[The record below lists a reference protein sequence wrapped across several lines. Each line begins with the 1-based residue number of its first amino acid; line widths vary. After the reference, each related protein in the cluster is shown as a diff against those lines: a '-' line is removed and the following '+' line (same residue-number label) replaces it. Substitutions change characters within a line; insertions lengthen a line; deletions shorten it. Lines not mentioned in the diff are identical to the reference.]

1 MAKEITL
8 QQSVAKNNQEIK
20 IIHEVNDRAEK
31 FYEDAVKIGDH
42 AAHALGR
49 SHRSQLTGLENVAE
63 SALKITDIFDYIK
76 RQTARYSYW
85 RIAFVSPSDR
95 EFGEWLRKKLV
106 VVSDQ
111 LRSKPEKASEL
122 GAKLRM
128 DLEEE
133 LDRKYSGSEK
143 TFGER
148 LRSYLE
154 NDLAKVRD
162 EACAVLQ
169 IGDTSDEEK
178 QLRRRVYLL
187 LVRQFIGQMVI
198 EYEYR
203 VTSDGSGGK
212 NGASG
217 R

>member
-1 MAKEITL
+1 MAKDTTL
-8 QQSVAKNNQEIK
+8 QQSVEQKNREIK
-20 IIHEVNDRAEK
+20 IIHEVNNRAEL

-85 RIAFVSPSDR
+85 RTAFPPHTSV
-95 EFGEWLRKKLV
+95 
-106 VVSDQ
+106 
-111 LRSKPEKASEL
+111 
-122 GAKLRM
+122 
-128 DLEEE
+128 
-133 LDRKYSGSEK
+133 

-203 VTSDGSGGK
+203 VTSDGSSGK

>member
-1 MAKEITL
+1 MAKETTL
-8 QQSVAKNNQEIK
+8 QQSVADKNREIK
-20 IIHEVNDRAEK
+20 IIREVNNQAEL

-42 AAHALGR
+42 AAYALGR

-85 RIAFVSPSDR
+85 RTAFPPHTNV
-95 EFGEWLRKKLV
+95 
-106 VVSDQ
+106 
-111 LRSKPEKASEL
+111 
-122 GAKLRM
+122 
-128 DLEEE
+128 
-133 LDRKYSGSEK
+133 

-148 LRSYLE
+148 LRVYLE
-154 NDLAKVRD
+154 DNLAKVRD
-162 EACAVLQ
+162 EACNVLQ
-169 IGDTSDEEK
+169 IGNTSDEEK

-203 VTSDGSGGK
+203 VNSDGSGGK
-212 NGASG
+212 NGASW

>member
-1 MAKEITL
+1 MAKETML
-8 QQSVAKNNQEIK
+8 QQSVEKKNREVKIIREVNNQ
-20 IIHEVNDRAEK
+20 AEE
-31 FYEDAVKIGDH
+31 FYQDAVNIGDH
-42 AAHALGR
+42 AAFAIGR

-76 RQTARYSYW
+76 RQTARYNYW
-85 RIAFVSPSDR
+85 RTAFPPHTNV
-95 EFGEWLRKKLV
+95 
-106 VVSDQ
+106 
-111 LRSKPEKASEL
+111 
-122 GAKLRM
+122 
-128 DLEEE
+128 
-133 LDRKYSGSEK
+133 

-162 EACAVLQ
+162 TTCDILQ
-169 IGDTSDEEK
+169 IGNESDDDK
-178 QLRRRVYLL
+178 RLRRRVYLL

-203 VTSDGSGGK
+203 VNSDGSGGK
-212 NGASG
+212 NGAGG